1 MITTERYQS
10 HGIKGTVTVLLPSRT
25 AGDTHDLPA
34 TLSSWSP
41 TTHLGL
47 EILLQQGLHL
57 GILLL
62 QRVVLHQQLGPLGQH
77 EAGGEA
83 EEAG

>member
-1 MITTERYQS
+1 MAS
-10 HGIKGTVTVLLPSRT
+10 KGQLRSFCLGRT

-34 TLSSWSP
+34 TLSSWGP

-57 GILLL
+57 SVLLL